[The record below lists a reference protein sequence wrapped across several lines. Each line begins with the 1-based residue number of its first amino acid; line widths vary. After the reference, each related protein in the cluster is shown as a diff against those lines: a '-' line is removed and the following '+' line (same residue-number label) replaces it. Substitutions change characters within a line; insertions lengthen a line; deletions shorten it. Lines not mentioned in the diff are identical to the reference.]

1 MPDTESKYYCP
12 ETNKAFATRD
22 EAQACAARF
31 REIQK
36 ACDEGL
42 VPDLRKGDI
51 IYVNTSLYLSHGVD
65 DFRGGLA
72 EVAEFGM
79 QTSAGR
85 PTPFVRIVQEKDAW
99 QNWQMLAA
107 DQRKHRAEFGR
118 NWAHPDPD
126 HRLEFNQW

>member
-1 MPDTESKYYCP
+1 MSDTKGKYFCP
-12 ETNKAFATRD
+12 ETHKLFATRG
-22 EAQACAARF
+22 EAKACADRF
-31 REIQK
+31 REIQM
-36 ACDEGL
+36 ACDEGR

-51 IYVNTSLYLSHGVD
+51 IYVDTSLYLSHGVD

-79 QTSAGR
+79 QKSAGHQ
-85 PTPFVRIVQEKDAW
+85 TPFVKVVQLMDTW
-99 QNWQMLAA
+99 QNWHILAA

-118 NWAHPDPD
+118 KWAHPDPD